1 MADLSQAW
9 YALKKIKNPK
19 LGTVQPVDRFG
30 GDDVIDG
37 RITKNFSLWEMMNKQ
52 ATESTKLVLTP
63 EVAEFAQ
70 MMQELRDWYGKPLEV
85 SSWYRTKKFN
95 ARKDVNGAPNSAH
108 LDGRA
113 CDINNIPQSLYKDF
127 TIAWQVICSTHGK
140 IGGVGYYDWGIH
152 FTDYEDKF
160 GNTKFVVRE
169 NRK

>member
-1 MADLSQAW
+1 MAPRDFTTAQKIVTLPQKRRVQMVDLSQAW

-85 SSWYRTKKFN
+85 SSWYRTRNSMLRFTVLRQTPSTLT
-95 ARKDVNGAPNSAH
+95 AERVTSATSRKPLSRLHHCMASDM
-108 LDGRA
+108 
-113 CDINNIPQSLYKDF
+113 LYSR
-127 TIAWQVICSTHGK
+127 Q
-140 IGGVGYYDWGIH
+140 
-152 FTDYEDKF
+152 
-160 GNTKFVVRE
+160 
-169 NRK
+169 NRWCRLL

>member
-1 MADLSQAW
+1 M
-9 YALKKIKNPK
+9 
-19 LGTVQPVDRFG
+19 
-30 GDDVIDG
+30 IDG
-37 RITKNFSLWEMMNKQ
+37 RITKNFSLWEMMNKK
-52 ATESTKLVLTP
+52 ADESTKLVLTP
-63 EVAEFAQ
+63 ENTEFAQ
-70 MMQELRDWYGKPLEV
+70 MMQELRDWYGKALNV